1 MPLERVSPGFKDVS
15 MSFQVNP
22 LNSDLI
28 GLKYENAIARSVRN
42 IVFTLPGEKF
52 FDENFGSRI
61 SATLFEN
68 IDDISA
74 GLINDEIR
82 QSINRYEPRV
92 ELIDVE
98 VSHDFDNNQFDV
110 LIVYNIIGADVSP
123 QELQFALQSTR

>member
-1 MPLERVSPGFKDVS
+1 MPLERVSPGFKDFS
-15 MSFQVNP
+15 MTFQANP

-28 GLKYENAIARSVRN
+28 GLKNENAIARSVRN

-61 SATLFEN
+61 SASLFEN

-74 GLINDEIR
+74 GLIVDEIR
-82 QSINRYEPRV
+82 QSIDRYEPRV
-92 ELIDVE
+92 ELINVE
-98 VSHDFDNNQFDV
+98 AFPDFDNNSFDV
-110 LIVYNIIGADVSP
+110 LIVYNIIGADVAP